1 MSSSEKQQYQKDL
14 LRGLELAEYRMLRDK
29 AMRNLTIIQGDEEH
43 GWREVS
49 AREVFVKLYN
59 EPVPTFKYCL
69 EDASLLFSERAKPYR
84 RKGK

>member
-49 AREVFVKLYN
+49 AREVFVKLYS
-59 EPVPTFKYCL
+59 EPVPTF
-69 EDASLLFSERAKPYR
+69 
-84 RKGK
+84 

>member
-1 MSSSEKQQYQKDL
+1 MTAEEKQQYQADL

-29 AMRNLTIIQGDEEH
+29 AMHNETIIQGDDEK

-59 EPVPTFKYCL
+59 EPVPTFKTDKQNKQLYTL
-69 EDASLLFSERAKPYR
+69 TRLRIEEQE
-84 RKGK
+84 

>member
-29 AMRNLTIIQGDEEH
+29 AMHNETIIQGDGNG

-59 EPVPTFKYCL
+59 EPVPTF
-69 EDASLLFSERAKPYR
+69 
-84 RKGK
+84 

>member
-1 MSSSEKQQYQKDL
+1 MRTFAGYFGKVGKFRYIMTAEEKQQYQADL

-29 AMRNLTIIQGDEEH
+29 AMHNETIIQGDEEK

-59 EPVPTFKYCL
+59 EPVPTF
-69 EDASLLFSERAKPYR
+69 
-84 RKGK
+84 

>member
-43 GWREVS
+43 DWREVS

-59 EPVPTFKYCL
+59 EPVPTF
-69 EDASLLFSERAKPYR
+69 
-84 RKGK
+84 